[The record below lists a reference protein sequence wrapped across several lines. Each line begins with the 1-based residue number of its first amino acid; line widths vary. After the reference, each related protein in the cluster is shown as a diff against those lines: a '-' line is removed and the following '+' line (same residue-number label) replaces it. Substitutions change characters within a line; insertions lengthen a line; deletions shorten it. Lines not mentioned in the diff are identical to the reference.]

1 MAAGKYSFIIEQGS
15 TVDFTIVYN
24 DSNGNPVNLS
34 RYGSKMQ
41 IRQTYGSA
49 PLLTLSSS
57 LNADGTGLNMSNA
70 ASGAIEIY
78 IASCTSSML
87 TFNEAIYDLD
97 ISTTRNIQLTT
108 PYSIEGCAFRVN
120 SGPDAYPGFEGLT
133 EATFVNTGVYAPPF
147 NLSDFFNTKYVAR
160 LGTFAGAPAQYY
172 LQQVVSAL
180 NSLGISL
187 SCP

>member
-24 DSNGNPVNLS
+24 DANGNPVNLS
-34 RYGSKMQ
+34 QYSSKMQ
-41 IRQTYGSA
+41 IRETYGSN

-97 ISTTRNIQLTT
+97 IISGSGDCPVVTRIL
-108 PYSIEGCAFRVN
+108 EGKVK
-120 SGPDAYPGFEGLT
+120 
-133 EATFVNTGVYAPPF
+133 
-147 NLSDFFNTKYVAR
+147 LSKEVT
-160 LGTFAGAPAQYY
+160 
-172 LQQVVSAL
+172 VVS
-180 NSLGISL
+180 
-187 SCP
+187 

>member
-15 TVDFTIVYN
+15 TVDFSIVYN
-24 DSNGNPVNLS
+24 DSNGNPVNLTEFD
-34 RYGSKMQ
+34 SKMQ

-57 LNADGTGLNMSNA
+57 LNGDGTGLNMSNA

-97 ISTTRNIQLTT
+97 II
-108 PYSIEGCAFRVN
+108 
-120 SGPDAYPGFEGLT
+120 SG
-133 EATFVNTGVYAPPF
+133 
-147 NLSDFFNTKYVAR
+147 S
-160 LGTFAGAPAQYY
+160 
-172 LQQVVSAL
+172 
-180 NSLGISL
+180 
-187 SCP
+187 SCPVVVRILEGKIKLSKEVTVVD